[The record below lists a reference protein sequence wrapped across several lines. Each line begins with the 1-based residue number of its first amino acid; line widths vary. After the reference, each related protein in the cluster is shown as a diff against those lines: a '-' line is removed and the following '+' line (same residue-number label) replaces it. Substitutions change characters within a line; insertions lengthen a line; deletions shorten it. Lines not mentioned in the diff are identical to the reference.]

1 MRGIQHL
8 TLGFAV
14 GITGAFLYGVPVTG
28 MGFAASCCVASL
40 YPDLDIPTSTA
51 GKVVSPVSILI
62 NRVCGHR
69 GFFHSPIN
77 LAVSVFLYYKILLL
91 FHLNYPEV
99 YALGFLCGFLI
110 HLIQDTFTVNGIRWL
125 WPLPWKIR
133 IVGIHSDR
141 NTACWIVT
149 TLLFIFSLFFLKK
162 FLF

>member
-14 GITGAFLYGVPVTG
+14 GMTGAFFYGAPVAG
-28 MGFAASCCVASL
+28 MGFAASCCVGSL
-40 YPDLDIPTSTA
+40 YPDLDIPTSTV
-51 GKVVSPVSILI
+51 GKVVPPISILI
-62 NRVCGHR
+62 NRICGHR

-77 LAVSVFLYYKILLL
+77 LAASVFLFYKILLL
-91 FHLNYPEV
+91 FHLDYSEV
-99 YALGFLCGFLI
+99 YALGFLYGFLI

-133 IVGIHSDR
+133 IIGIHSDR